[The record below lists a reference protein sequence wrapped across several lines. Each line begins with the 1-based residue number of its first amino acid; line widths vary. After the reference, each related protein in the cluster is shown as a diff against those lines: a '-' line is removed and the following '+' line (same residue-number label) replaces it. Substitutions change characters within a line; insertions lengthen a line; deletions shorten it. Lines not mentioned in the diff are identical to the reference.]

1 MTNLP
6 VSWMRRCDAAVRGA
20 LGRVFGGALT
30 CAQRVAPSGALRDTP
45 TAVPSGALKAAPT
58 AASGIA
64 SRAAL
69 AGLLAVSLAACS
81 TLPAYTKPDVDVPA
95 HFAGASATPQPA
107 NGWSVAAPGDAA
119 PRGPW
124 WTVFN
129 DAELNSLEARVDVS
143 NQTVKKAIAQLEE
156 ARSMVA
162 YQRSGFFPTVTAGT
176 SAERFRSSQ
185 NVKHLSKAGLT
196 LPDYSVGLN
205 ASWEPD
211 LFGRVRD
218 SVVGASDEAQAS
230 QADLDAVRLSVS
242 ADLAADYFD
251 LRALDIQKKLL
262 DDTLTAYAAALK
274 IVQQKFQIGVVD
286 ASVVAQ
292 AQTQLESTR
301 TQDTDIDVQRA
312 QLQHAIATLI
322 GEPASTFTIAPN
334 TSAVP
339 VPDIPPGLPSQLLE
353 RRPDIAAAER
363 RVAEANAQIGEARAA
378 YYPSLTL
385 SASSGLESTFFAPW
399 LTAPSLFWSLGAQ
412 LAGTLFDGG
421 RRNAA
426 LQGAHAQ
433 YNGVVADY
441 RQTVL
446 VAFQQVEDQ
455 LSALSTLASE
465 AQSQQLA
472 ATAAQRSLLL
482 TTNQFNAGAVSY
494 LDVVTAQTIALTNER
509 TVDQIDARRIDAS
522 VQLLRALGGGWDR
535 AVLTSSESAK

>member
-1 MTNLP
+1 MMTNLP
-6 VSWMRRCDAAVRGA
+6 MSRTHKSFSVARIATLAVAFAA
-20 LGRVFGGALT
+20 T
-30 CAQRVAPSGALRDTP
+30 
-45 TAVPSGALKAAPT
+45 
-58 AASGIA
+58 
-64 SRAAL
+64 L
-69 AGLLAVSLAACS
+69 AGCT
-81 TLPAYTKPDVDVPA
+81 TLPAYTKPDVVVPA
-95 HFAGASATPQPA
+95 RYAGAPAAPQPA
-107 NGWSVAAPGDAA
+107 QGWALAAPADAA

-129 DAELNSLEARVDVS
+129 DDELNRLEAHVDVS
-143 NQTVKKAIAQLEE
+143 NQTVKKAVAQLQQ

-162 YQRSGFFPTVTAGT
+162 YQRAGFFPTVTAGA
-176 SAERFRSSQ
+176 SALRYRTSQ
-185 NVKHLSKAGLT
+185 NIKHRSLAGVT
-196 LPDYSVGLN
+196 EPDYLVGLN

-211 LFGRVRD
+211 LFGRVSD
-218 SVVGASDEAQAS
+218 ATVGARDEAQAS

-242 ADLAADYFD
+242 TDLAADYFD

-262 DDTLTAYAAALK
+262 DDTVTAYAAALK
-274 IVQQKFQIGVVD
+274 IIQQEFQKGVVD
-286 ASVVAQ
+286 ASAVAQ

-322 GEPASTFTIAPN
+322 GEPASTFSIAPS
-334 TSAVP
+334 TAAVP
-339 VPDIPPGLPSQLLE
+339 VPDIPPGLPSELLE

-378 YYPSLTL
+378 YYPNLTL
-385 SASSGLESTFFAPW
+385 SASAGLESTFFAPW
-399 LTAPSLFWSLGAQ
+399 LTAPSLFWSLGSQ
-412 LAGTLFDGG
+412 IAGTLFDGG
-421 RRNAA
+421 RRDAA
-426 LQGAHAQ
+426 LEGAHAQ

-455 LSALSTLASE
+455 LSALTTLTSE

-472 ATAAQRSLLL
+472 ASAAARSLQL
-482 TTNQFNAGAVSY
+482 TTNRFNAGAVSY

-535 AVLTSSESAK
+535 TVLTSAENSK

>member
-1 MTNLP
+1 MRRTGAKNQERTMTNLP
-6 VSWMRRCDAAVRGA
+6 VSWKRKPLSVA
-20 LGRVFGGALT
+20 LNT
-30 CAQRVAPSGALRDTP
+30 
-45 TAVPSGALKAAPT
+45 
-58 AASGIA
+58 
-64 SRAAL
+64 AL
-69 AGLLAVSLAACS
+69 AGLLAATLAACS
-81 TLPAYTKPDVDVPA
+81 TLPAYTKPDVAVPA
-95 HFAGASATPQPA
+95 HYAGAPGAAAAQPTKGWSLAQPA
-107 NGWSVAAPGDAA
+107 DTS
-119 PRGPW
+119 PRGAW
-124 WTVFN
+124 WSVFN
-129 DAELNSLEARVDVS
+129 DPQLNSLEARVDVS
-143 NQTVKKAIAQLEE
+143 NQTVKKAVAMLEQ

-176 SAERFRSSQ
+176 SVQRFRTSQ
-185 NVKHLSKAGLT
+185 NVLHTSKAGLT
-196 LPDYSVGLN
+196 LPDYSAGLN

-218 SVVGASDEAQAS
+218 SVVGARDEAQAS
-230 QADLDAVRLSVS
+230 QADLDAVRLSMT
-242 ADLAADYFD
+242 ADLASDYFD

-262 DDTLTAYAAALK
+262 DDTVTAYAAALN
-274 IVQQKFQIGVVD
+274 IAQQKFQKGVVD

-301 TQDTDIDVQRA
+301 TEDTDIDVQRS

-322 GEPASTFTIAPN
+322 GESASSFTIPPSTA
-334 TSAVP
+334 AVP
-339 VPDIPPGLPSQLLE
+339 VPDIPTGLPSQLLE

-378 YYPSLTL
+378 YYPNLTL
-385 SASSGLESTFFAPW
+385 AASSGLESTFFAPW

-412 LAGTLFDGG
+412 FAGTLFDGG
-421 RRNAA
+421 RRDAA
-426 LQGAHAQ
+426 LKGAHAQ
-433 YNGVVADY
+433 YDGVVADY

-472 ATAAQRSLLL
+472 ATAAARSLEL

-509 TVDQIDARRIDAS
+509 MVDQIDARRIDAS
-522 VQLLRALGGGWDR
+522 VQLLRSLGGGWDR
-535 AVLTSSESAK
+535 TVLTSAENSK

>member
-1 MTNLP
+1 MT
-6 VSWMRRCDAAVRGA
+6 RADAHNQESMMTTPPLFLKRNRA
-20 LGRVFGGALT
+20 RVML
-30 CAQRVAPSGALRDTP
+30 
-45 TAVPSGALKAAPT
+45 
-58 AASGIA
+58 
-64 SRAAL
+64 AAL
-69 AGLLAVSLAACS
+69 LACSLAACS
-81 TLPAYTKPDVDVPA
+81 TLPAYTKPEVDVPA
-95 HFAGASATPQPA
+95 RYAGTQAGIASATTSPRSSPPQST
-107 NGWSVAAPGDAA
+107 NGWSLAAPADAT

-129 DAELNSLEARVDVS
+129 DDELNRLEARVDIS
-143 NQTVKKAIAQLEE
+143 NQTVKKAVAQLQA
-156 ARSMVA
+156 ARAMVA
-162 YQRSGFFPTVTAGT
+162 YQRSGFFPTVGAGAST
-176 SAERFRSSQ
+176 LRYRTSQ
-185 NVKHLSKAGLT
+185 NIKHRSLAGVT
-196 LPDYSVGLN
+196 EPDYSVGLN

-218 SVVGASDEAQAS
+218 ATVGARDEAQAS

-262 DDTLTAYAAALK
+262 DDTVTAYAAALK
-274 IVQQKFQIGVVD
+274 IIQQQFQKGVVD
-286 ASVVAQ
+286 ASAVAQ

-301 TQDTDIDVQRA
+301 TQDTDIDLQRA

-322 GEPASTFTIAPN
+322 GEPASTFTIAPI
-334 TSAVP
+334 TAAVP
-339 VPDIPPGLPSQLLE
+339 VPDIPPGVPSELLE

-378 YYPSLTL
+378 YYPNLTL
-385 SASSGLESTFFAPW
+385 SASAGLESTFFAPW

-412 LAGTLFDGG
+412 IAGTLFDGG
-421 RRNAA
+421 RRDAA

-433 YNGVVADY
+433 YDGVVADY

-455 LSALSTLASE
+455 LSALTTLASE
-465 AQSQQLA
+465 AQTQQLA
-472 ATAAQRSLLL
+472 AAAAARSLQL
-482 TTNQFNAGAVSY
+482 TTNRFNAGAVSY

-522 VQLLRALGGGWDR
+522 VQLMRALGGGWDR
-535 AVLTSSESAK
+535 AVLASATSTSTTSASMGKAE